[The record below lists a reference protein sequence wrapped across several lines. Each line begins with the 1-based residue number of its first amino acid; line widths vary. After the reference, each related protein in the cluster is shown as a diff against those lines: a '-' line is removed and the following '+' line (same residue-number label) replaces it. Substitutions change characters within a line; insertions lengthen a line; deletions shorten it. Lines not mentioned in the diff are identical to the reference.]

1 MRISSL
7 LKSSLLIAG
16 AVIPWRAAAGEGPS
30 DVIDLTSANFGAET
44 QKAGLLLVEF
54 FAPWCGHCKALAPH
68 YEEAATALKEKNIT
82 LAKVDCVDQADLC
95 SENDIQGY
103 PTLKIY
109 RKGKPTEYGGPRQAD
124 GIISYMTKQSLPA
137 ISTVAS
143 ENLEEFKVAD
153 KVVVLAY
160 ATSTEE
166 APIPAFSSVAETY
179 RDDYLFG
186 LTTDEAAIKAAGVT
200 PPAIVLYK
208 KFDEADWIRSN
219 AIPLIDEISGEN
231 YNLYATSGLPLA
243 YIFIEPTDPKREEL
257 IKELS
262 PIAKERKGVVN
273 FVWIDAIKFVE
284 HAKSLVLTEAKWP
297 SFVIQDIKSQLKYPL
312 DQSTEVNFKTVDEF
326 VKNFVADKLQP
337 KLKTEP
343 VPEEQTEKYYK
354 VVGETFEKVVY
365 DDDKD
370 VFVQFSA
377 PWCGHCKR
385 LLPTWETLAETYAD
399 RANQITIAKMDA
411 TENDLPPGT
420 PFHIAGYPT
429 LKFKPA
435 GSREFFDYDGDR
447 SLESLIEF
455 VESKAKNDLT
465 KPVAKTADPADSAQR
480 PAATLHGTTSRI
492 INPRNDLGV
501 AFLHPSVS

>member
-208 KFDEADWIRSN
+208 KFDEGRNDFPSEKIAS
-219 AIPLIDEISGEN
+219 
-231 YNLYATSGLPLA
+231 
-243 YIFIEPTDPKREEL
+243 PT
-257 IKELS
+257 

-370 VFVQFSA
+370 VFRPVLCTMVSKCYFRSIGLCTQWISNFR
-377 PWCGHCKR
+377 CGHCKR

-399 RANQITIAKMDA
+399 RANQITIW
-411 TENDLPPGT
+411 L
-420 PFHIAGYPT
+420 PT

-455 VESKAKNDLT
+455 IESKAKNDLT

-480 PAATLHGTTSRI
+480 PAATLHEQHQE
-492 INPRNDLGV
+492 L
-501 AFLHPSVS
+501 